1 MNRQFSEYVSSTAK
15 QNLALLANTSTTP
28 TDYAA
33 ALYELGKELGDVLL
47 NQSVIERNINVCVA
61 CTVEDADYLAKG
73 IVDIFEKTG
82 LNVSLAC
89 FWNQRH
95 ATLSIAPIIRKYR
108 EPDVKN
114 ADILVIVKSVIS
126 GACVV
131 KTNLTNLIQDIQPK
145 SIFVVAP
152 VIHSQAQEKLEREFP
167 MTIAEKFKYVY
178 FAKDEQKQEN
188 GNLLPGIGGSI
199 YERLGFK
206 NQQDKNQYTPH
217 LVKDRRANIQLQAA

>member
-1 MNRQFSEYVSSTAK
+1 MDRQFSEYVSSTAK
-15 QNLALLANTSTTP
+15 TNLAVLANTSTTSA
-28 TDYAA
+28 DYAA
-33 ALYELGKELGDVLL
+33 ALYQLGKELGDVLL
-47 NQSVIERNINVCVA
+47 KQFIIESNINVCVA

-73 IVDIFEKTG
+73 IIDVLDNSA

-131 KTNLTNLIQDIQPK
+131 KTNLTNLIQDVQPQN
-145 SIFVVAP
+145 IFVVAP

-167 MTIAEKFKYVY
+167 LSIAEKFKYIY
-178 FAKDEQKQEN
+178 FAKDEQKQAN

-199 YERLGFK
+199 YERLGFQ
-206 NQQDKNQYTPH
+206 NQQDKNQFTPQ
-217 LVKDRRANIQLQAA
+217 LVKSRRANIQLHAA